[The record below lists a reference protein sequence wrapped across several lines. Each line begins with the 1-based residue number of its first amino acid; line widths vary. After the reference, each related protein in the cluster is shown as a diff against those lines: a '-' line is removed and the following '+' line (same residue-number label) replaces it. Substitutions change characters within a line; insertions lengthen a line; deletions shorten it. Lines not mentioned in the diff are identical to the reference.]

1 MTTHYPKMERGFFH
15 LTPHGWRR
23 KDHQPFPDDR
33 LETWAYESV
42 CPAVDTKER
51 VNLTRTWLRPGLS
64 EDGRRSFYTCFGD
77 ALLPSTQ
84 RNVTLEC
91 EV

>member
-1 MTTHYPKMERGFFH
+1 MIKDHSKKDRGFFH
-15 LTPHGWRR
+15 LTPHGWQR

-42 CPAVDTKER
+42 CPATDTKER
-51 VNLTRTWLRPGLS
+51 VNLTRTWVRSGLS
-64 EDGRRSFYTCFGD
+64 EDGRKAFYTFFGD
-77 ALLPSTQ
+77 ALLPSLE